1 MGKIGVK
8 NKKEVINNVKWSEEL
23 IQRTA
28 RRSVLSPSSI
38 KYCIENLYVYKWES
52 DLLLISKS
60 DYAYEVE
67 AKISRSDFK
76 NDFKHKVDKHTLMEE
91 KTSILSSNIDNL
103 GSKLPNYFYYAVPE
117 NLIAVEEVPEYA
129 GLIYVSPTV
138 ENPDVDNDWYWKARV
153 IKEAPLIHKDK
164 FSISLQDKFYYAYRN
179 WKDRYFN
186 DLRQYRMDIEHYK
199 TVDGKTYKMHPDE
212 MEKEIEYLKDAIKIK
227 EKVLDEGYDNLKVLI
242 TENRKLKRLL
252 KENNIETNKE
262 ESYVEQAN

>member
-1 MGKIGVK
+1 MGTIGVR
-8 NKKEVINNVKWSEEL
+8 NKKEIIKGIKWSEEL
-23 IQRTA
+23 IQRTT
-28 RRSVLSPSSI
+28 RRSVLSSSNI
-38 KYCIENLYVYKWES
+38 KYCIENLFVYKWES

-76 NDFKHKVDKHTLMEE
+76 NDFKHKVDKHTIMEE
-91 KTSILSSNIDNL
+91 RSILSSKIDNL

-129 GLIYVSPTV
+129 GLIYVSPTA
-138 ENPDVDNDWYWKARV
+138 ENPDIDNDWYWRAIIV
-153 IKEAPLIHKDK
+153 KEAPLIHKDK
-164 FSISLQDKFYYAYRN
+164 FNISLQEKFYYAYRN

-186 DLRQYRMDIEHYK
+186 DLRQYRMDIERYK
-199 TVDGKTYKMHPDE
+199 TVDGKTYKIHPEE
-212 MEKEIEYLKDAIKIK
+212 MEKEIEYLKDTIKIK
-227 EKVLDEGYDNLKVLI
+227 EKALDEDYKNLKELI

>member
-67 AKISRSDFK
+67 IKISRSDFK
-76 NDFKHKVDKHTLMEE
+76 NDFKHKVGKHTLMEE

-138 ENPDVDNDWYWKARV
+138 ENPDVDNDWYWRASV

-186 DLRQYRMDIEHYK
+186 DLRQYRMDIERYK
-199 TVDGKTYKMHPDE
+199 TVDGKTYKMHPSD
-212 MEKEIEYLKDAIKIK
+212 MESEIQILTDRLYNK
-227 EKVLDEGYDNLKVLI
+227 EKYLLESYENSKELI
-242 TENRKLKRLL
+242 SEIHYLKRLL
-252 KENNIETNKE
+252 KENNIDTNKE
-262 ESYVEQAN
+262 ESYVE